1 MTHPYPAAPPQQP
14 QYPAAPQGYAPPQ
27 QPQAPQ
33 GYQPNPYAPQAPQQY
48 APNPYAHPQ
57 TVQNYPG
64 PAGYPYGY
72 PQPPQAPQAPADPG
86 VQASLGD
93 FYAQPSTGWG
103 PSITPVNATPAGT
116 AVTFVVAQHITAAH
130 VEHADEYQKQGVK
143 AYFKNGAPKL
153 VMKIPAYVAPGTQV
167 YSATQGVQRIDDGR
181 AQYYTQ
187 GGDKDL
193 LAAAMATAGAP
204 AGPPELGAL
213 IRVTKTGSRPNRSG
227 TQSAVKT
234 WEYWRPG
241 PETAGIAAQ
250 LGIQYPDLNTPKP
263 VDAAPAAE
271 AAPAAPAPQ
280 APPAPAQQFAPPAA
294 PPVHQAPQGAPLPP
308 PPAAPPAPQAP
319 AAPPAAPQQFAP
331 PAAPPAPAAVGEL
344 DPERQALLA
353 KLTGQPVG

>member
-1 MTHPYPAAPPQQP
+1 VTHPYPAAPPQQP

-27 QPQAPQ
+27 QPQGPQ
-33 GYQPNPYAPQAPQQY
+33 QYAPNPYAQQAPQYAPQQPQPQQY

-72 PQPPQAPQAPADPG
+72 PQQPQQPQAPAPEP

-93 FYAQPSTGWG
+93 FYSQPSTGWG
-103 PSITPVNATPAGT
+103 PCVTPGGKAPDGWSV
-116 AVTFVVAQHITAAH
+116 VLVVATHITAAH
-130 VEHADEYQKQGVK
+130 IEHATKFQSETELDY
-143 AYFKNGAPKL
+143 YRNGKPKL
-153 VMKIPAYVAPGTQV
+153 VMKIPAYVAPGLQYT
-167 YSATQGVQRIDDGR
+167 TGQGAVQTVADGR
-181 AQYYTQ
+181 AQYFVQ

-193 LAAAMATAGAP
+193 LAAAMATQGAP
-204 AGPPELGAL
+204 AGPPELGAV
-213 IRVTKTGSRPNRSG
+213 IRVTKTHSRPTRSG
-227 TQSAVKT
+227 TMSAVRT
-234 WEYWRPG
+234 FEYWRPG
-241 PETAGIAAQ
+241 PESAGFAAQ

-263 VDAAPAAE
+263 VD
-271 AAPAAPAPQ
+271 
-280 APPAPAQQFAPPAA
+280 APPAA

-308 PPAAPPAPQAP
+308 PPAAPPAPQAPAAPPAAPQAP